1 MKNRKK
7 WPYNK
12 CDIMWFRKELPEYR
26 KGEMGGQQGGFHW
39 GSTT

>member
-1 MKNRKK
+1 MKNRKE

-12 CDIMWFRKELPEYR
+12 CDIMWFRKELPEYQ
-26 KGEMGGQQGGFHW
+26 KGEMGGQQGGIPR